1 MANRRVEAVTV
12 AEAPVTVEE
21 GGAAAP
27 RAAERGGALGR
38 FVLAVFA
45 GAVLL
50 FLCLPIAIVVPMSF
64 SSASSLQFPPP
75 GLSLRWYESFFGDPR
90 WLDAARNS
98 FVVALTSSVA
108 ALALGSVAAYGL
120 VRGTFRGRALL
131 EGNFVAP
138 LILPPV
144 ITAVALYIFFARV
157 HLLGTLPGLILA
169 HTVLTVPY
177 VVLLMS
183 VAIRAFDQRIEQV
196 AYSLGAS
203 WPTVFRRVLLPNLLP
218 SVFAAWIFAFIISFD
233 EVIVTVFLAGAYET
247 IPKRMF
253 NELILQ
259 VNPTITA
266 IATLLIALS
275 AVTVALV
282 ALLMQRTGVLARTLR

>member
-1 MANRRVEAVTV
+1 MATLAREPAS
-12 AEAPVTVEE
+12 
-21 GGAAAP
+21 
-27 RAAERGGALGR
+27 RAASAPPREGQLARYLLAL
-38 FVLAVFA
+38 FA

-50 FLCLPIAIVVPMSF
+50 FLCLPLAVVVPMSF
-64 SSASSLQFPPP
+64 SSASSLAFPPP
-75 GLSLRWYESFFGDPR
+75 GFSLRWYEAFFGDPR
-90 WLDAARNS
+90 WLRAAGTS
-98 FVVALTSSVA
+98 AIVALASSA
-108 ALALGSVAAYGL
+108 LALALGSIAAYGL

-144 ITAVALYIFFARV
+144 ITAVALYILFAKIG
-157 HLLGTLPGLILA
+157 LLGTLAGLIVA

-177 VVLLMS
+177 VVLLMT
-183 VAIRAFDQRIEQV
+183 VAIRQFDVRIEQV

-203 WPTVFRRVLLPNLLP
+203 WFRMFRSVLLPNLWP
-218 SVFAAWIFAFIISFD
+218 SVVAAWIFAFIISFD
-233 EVIVTVFLAGAYET
+233 EVIVTIFLAGAYDT

-275 AVTVALV
+275 VITI
-282 ALLMQRTGVLARTLR
+282 ALLAWLMRRAGVLGRALAG

>member
-1 MANRRVEAVTV
+1 MAIPERPRRE
-12 AEAPVTVEE
+12 
-21 GGAAAP
+21 
-27 RAAERGGALGR
+27 GALGR
-38 FVLAVFA
+38 YVLAVFG

-64 SSASSLQFPPP
+64 SSASSLEFPPP
-75 GLSLRWYESFFGDPR
+75 GLSLRWYQSFFGDAR
-90 WLDAARNS
+90 WLRAAQNS
-98 FVVALTSSVA
+98 ALIALASSLA
-108 ALALGSVAAYGL
+108 ALVLGSIAAYGL
-120 VRGTFRGRALL
+120 VRGRFRGRAIV

-144 ITAVALYIFFARV
+144 ITAVALYIFFAKIG
-157 HLLGTLPGLILA
+157 LLGTLPGLIVA

-183 VAIRAFDQRIEQV
+183 VAIRAFDVRIEQV

-203 WPTVFRRVLLPNLLP
+203 WFRMFRSILLPNLLP

-233 EVIVTVFLAGAYET
+233 EVIVTLFLAGAYDT

-275 AVTVALV
+275 VVTIGLV
-282 ALLMQRTGVLARTLR
+282 AWLMRRAGVLGRTLG

>member
-1 MANRRVEAVTV
+1 MAGRLERSEITSPSAAGVAAPTARRRQGSMSRYLLALF
-12 AEAPVTVEE
+12 
-21 GGAAAP
+21 GGA
-27 RAAERGGALGR
+27 
-38 FVLAVFA
+38 VI
-45 GAVLL
+45 L
-50 FLCLPIAIVVPMSF
+50 FLCLPIVVVVPMSF
-64 SSASSLQFPPP
+64 SSASSLEFPPP
-75 GLSLRWYESFFGDPR
+75 GLSLRWYQSFFGDPR
-90 WLDAARNS
+90 WLRAAAIS
-98 FVVALTSSVA
+98 GLVALASSIA
-108 ALALGSVAAYGL
+108 ALVLGSVAAYGL
-120 VRGTFRGRALL
+120 VRGSFRGRALL

-144 ITAVALYIFFARV
+144 ITAVALYIFFAKIG
-157 HLLGTLPGLILA
+157 LLGTIPGLIVA

-183 VAIRAFDQRIEQV
+183 VAIRQFDARIEQV

-203 WPTVFRRVLLPNLLP
+203 WFRMFRSVLLPNLLP
-218 SVFAAWIFAFIISFD
+218 SVLAAWIFAFIISFD
-233 EVIVTVFLAGAYET
+233 EVIVTIFLAGAYDT

-275 AVTVALV
+275 VVTIGIVAW
-282 ALLMQRTGVLARTLR
+282 LMRRAGVLDETLR

>member
-1 MANRRVEAVTV
+1 MAGRLERSEIT
-12 AEAPVTVEE
+12 APS
-21 GGAAAP
+21 AAAGVAARRRQG
-27 RAAERGGALGR
+27 RAARYLLALFG
-38 FVLAVFA
+38 

-50 FLCLPIAIVVPMSF
+50 FLCLPIAVVVPMSF
-64 SSASSLQFPPP
+64 SSASSLEFPPP
-75 GLSLRWYESFFGDPR
+75 GLSLRWYQSFFGDPR
-90 WLDAARNS
+90 WLRAAAIS
-98 FVVALTSSVA
+98 SLVALVSSIA
-108 ALALGSVAAYGL
+108 ALVLGSVAAYGL
-120 VRGTFRGRALL
+120 VRGRFGGRALL

-144 ITAVALYIFFARV
+144 ITAVALYIFFARIG
-157 HLLGTLPGLILA
+157 LLGTIAGLIVA
-169 HTVLTVPY
+169 HTILTVPY

-183 VAIRAFDQRIEQV
+183 VAIRQFDVRIEQV

-203 WPTVFRRVLLPNLLP
+203 WFRMFRSVLLPNLLP
-218 SVFAAWIFAFIISFD
+218 SVLAAWIFAFIISFD
-233 EVIVTVFLAGAYET
+233 EVIVTIFLAGAYDT

-275 AVTVALV
+275 VVTIGIIAWLMRR
-282 ALLMQRTGVLARTLR
+282 AGLLGETLR

>member
-1 MANRRVEAVTV
+1 VARDLTRSAHATAADVAVS
-12 AEAPVTVEE
+12 AGSADM
-21 GGAAAP
+21 AAP
-27 RAAERGGALGR
+27 RRRRPRVGR
-38 FVLAVFA
+38 FALAVIS

-50 FLCLPIAIVVPMSF
+50 FLCLPIAVVVPMSF
-64 SSASSLQFPPP
+64 SSASSLAFPPP

-90 WLDAARNS
+90 WVRAAGTS
-98 FVVALTSSVA
+98 ALVALASSAA
-108 ALALGSVAAYGL
+108 ALVLGSVAAYGL
-120 VRGTFRGRALL
+120 VRSAFRGRALL
-131 EGNFVAP
+131 EGNFIAP

-144 ITAVALYIFFARV
+144 ITAVALYIFFAQIG
-157 HLLGTLPGLILA
+157 LLGTIPGLIVA
-169 HTVLTVPY
+169 HTILTVPY

-183 VAIRAFDQRIEQV
+183 VAIRQFDVRIEQV

-203 WPTVFRRVLLPNLLP
+203 WLRMFRSVLLPNLLP
-218 SVFAAWIFAFIISFD
+218 SVLAAWIFAFIISFD
-233 EVIVTVFLAGAYET
+233 EVIVTIFLAGAYDT

-275 AVTVALV
+275 VVTIGIVAC
-282 ALLMQRTGVLARTLR
+282 LMQRAGVLGRTLR

>member
-1 MANRRVEAVTV
+1 MAGRLERSEIT
-12 AEAPVTVEE
+12 APS
-21 GGAAAP
+21 AAAGVAAARRRQG
-27 RAAERGGALGR
+27 RAARYLLALFG
-38 FVLAVFA
+38 

-50 FLCLPIAIVVPMSF
+50 FLCLPIAVVVPMSF
-64 SSASSLQFPPP
+64 SSASSLEFPPP
-75 GLSLRWYESFFGDPR
+75 GLSLRWYQSFFGDPR
-90 WLDAARNS
+90 WLRAAAIS
-98 FVVALTSSVA
+98 GLVALVSSIA
-108 ALALGSVAAYGL
+108 ALVLGSVAAYGL
-120 VRGTFRGRALL
+120 VRGRFGGRALL

-144 ITAVALYIFFARV
+144 ITAVALYIFFARIG
-157 HLLGTLPGLILA
+157 LLGTIAGLIVA
-169 HTVLTVPY
+169 HTILTVPY

-183 VAIRAFDQRIEQV
+183 VAIRQFDVRIEQV

-203 WPTVFRRVLLPNLLP
+203 WFRMFRSVLLPNLLP
-218 SVFAAWIFAFIISFD
+218 SVLAAWIFAFIISFD
-233 EVIVTVFLAGAYET
+233 EVIVTIFLAGAYDT

-275 AVTVALV
+275 VVTIGIIAWLMRR
-282 ALLMQRTGVLARTLR
+282 AGLLGETLR